1 MVLEQVCQKR
11 FLIEW
16 CCLDRQS
23 HIVQQE
29 GYHQYYRE
37 HVGTTSYDRYSACY
51 EMKIIVFVIKFLFTE
66 KRILLCLE
74 QILDVD
80 HR

>member
-1 MVLEQVCQKR
+1 MVLEQVLKR

-16 CCLDRQS
+16 YCLDRQS

-29 GYHQYYRE
+29 GCHKYYRE
-37 HVGTTSYDRYSACY
+37 HVRTTSYDRYSACY
-51 EMKIIVFVIKFLFTE
+51 EMKIIILVIKFLFTE
-66 KRILLCLE
+66 ERILLCL
-74 QILDVD
+74 QPILDVD

>member
-11 FLIEW
+11 FSIEW
-16 CCLDRQS
+16 RCLDRQS

-51 EMKIIVFVIKFLFTE
+51 EMKINILVIKFLFTKE
-66 KRILLCLE
+66 RILLCLE
-74 QILDVD
+74 QIFDVD